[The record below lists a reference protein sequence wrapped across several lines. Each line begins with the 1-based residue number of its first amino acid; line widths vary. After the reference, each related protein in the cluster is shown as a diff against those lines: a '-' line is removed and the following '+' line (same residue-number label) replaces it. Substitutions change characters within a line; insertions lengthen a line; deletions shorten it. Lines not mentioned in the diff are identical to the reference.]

1 MDDDLRP
8 AQPGDAPADAA
19 GGPPDPDG
27 AGDTPQPPQ
36 WEERD
41 AWTALDDLDASPALV
56 PASEWPAG
64 AEGLDRPGLFG
75 FWVDEAGAAQL
86 ARGLDLP
93 FEAGRIYVGQAGATR
108 WPSGRVNADTLGD
121 RVGRTHLAG
130 KVRGSALRLTL
141 ASILL
146 DQLDLMV
153 QAAMLLQASSEQ
165 DAQRVD
171 ARSPPRRRAPA
182 RRPRQPRRP
191 RAGGRPAPRPA
202 AEHRDLPPGD
212 LGAPERHRPA
222 EEDQPGRLTAGAGC
236 GRLHPSD
243 PRPTIDTV
251 TPVPGGHA
259 SSTSLEGRA

>member
-19 GGPPDPDG
+19 GGPPEPDG
-27 AGDTPQPPQ
+27 AGETPQSPQ
-36 WEERD
+36 WQERD

-56 PASEWPAG
+56 PANGWPAG

-86 ARGLDLP
+86 ARGLDVP

-108 WPSGRVNADTLGD
+108 WPSGRASADTLGD

-146 DQLDLMV
+146 DQLDLTV
-153 QAAMLLQASSEQ
+153 QAAMLLHASSEQ
-165 DAQRVD
+165 VLSEWMRAHLLVAVHPHDDRDSLAGLEQAVVQRLD
-171 ARSPPRRRAPA
+171 PPLNIEAYLPA
-182 RRPRQPRRP
+182 TSVRQSAIALQKRISR
-191 RAGGRPAPRPA
+191 
-202 AEHRDLPPGD
+202 
-212 LGAPERHRPA
+212 
-222 EEDQPGRLTAGAGC
+222 
-236 GRLHPSD
+236 
-243 PRPTIDTV
+243 
-251 TPVPGGHA
+251 
-259 SSTSLEGRA
+259 EG